1 MSTRL
6 DALVFAIR
14 LQGLDP
20 DKDGVRL
27 EAIVEFVEKHAD
39 LFAKYCCVDLYEGI
53 KQYLIDIYKGR
64 ITTKEQLDYI
74 IQEAYNVGTGS

>member
-27 EAIVEFVEKHAD
+27 EAISEFVENHDD
-39 LFAKYCCVDLYEGI
+39 LLARRCCDDLYEGI

-64 ITTKEQLDYI
+64 IPTKEQLDYI
-74 IQEAYNVGTGS
+74 IQEAYKVGSYS

>member
-14 LQGLDP
+14 LQDLDP
-20 DKDGVRL
+20 NSDGVRL
-27 EAIVEFVEKHAD
+27 KAIIEFVEKHDD
-39 LFAKYCCVDLYEGI
+39 LLERRCCDDLYEGI

-64 ITTKEQLDYI
+64 IATKEQLDYI
-74 IQEAYNVGTGS
+74 IQEAYKVGSW

>member
-20 DKDGVRL
+20 NHDGYDL
-27 EAIVEFVEKHAD
+27 NAIIEFVEKHD
-39 LFAKYCCVDLYEGI
+39 VLLSSCCCEDLYEGI

-74 IQEAYNVGTGS
+74 IQEAYKVGTGS

>member
-14 LQGLDP
+14 LKDLYP

-27 EAIVEFVEKHAD
+27 AAIREFVEKHDD
-39 LFAKYCCVDLYEGI
+39 LLSRRCCCDLYEGI

-64 ITTKEQLDYI
+64 IPTKEQLDYI
-74 IQEAYNVGTGS
+74 IQEAYKVGSW